1 MWMLVLPLKEKQK
14 EKAQQYKIMPKR
26 DLTSLIQAPAW
37 PASHRAK
44 SGTSD
49 PPVSR
54 KLRTVTFGHWSWIF
68 KTPFSHVH
76 QYMNFTVSP
85 SPQGFPLNPLPPQVY
100 QTVFLVA
107 SNKWTLLPSS
117 TRGEFR
123 GGGQI
128 SRAWWPELGNRN
140 PMVSDSHVA
149 QTKNPPAMQETR
161 IHSLHREDP

>member
-1 MWMLVLPLKEKQK
+1 MDCILGSRREVDRAPPSGLPTPPPFVLTQALGDKQTETTAPGVWNERPTSK
-14 EKAQQYKIMPKR
+14 GSTAVCRHSAAQHQTPS
-26 DLTSLIQAPAW
+26 SLIQAPAW

-107 SNKWTLLPSS
+107 RNK
-117 TRGEFR
+117 
-123 GGGQI
+123 
-128 SRAWWPELGNRN
+128 
-140 PMVSDSHVA
+140 
-149 QTKNPPAMQETR
+149 
-161 IHSLHREDP
+161 